1 MSAFVLTP
9 VVLLDVGP
17 KRPFTQHQSFD
28 QERLNVGLLY
38 RRSLRIRLE
47 IEHADVTFGNTS
59 DDGLHDYTSIL
70 QVDGGQSNASRLRQ
84 VRGVWMTRVRFEP
97 VDCYAI

>member
-1 MSAFVLTP
+1 MSAFILTP

-28 QERLNVGLLY
+28 QERLNVDLPY
-38 RRSLRIRLE
+38 RRAVPILFE
-47 IEHADVTFGNTS
+47 IEHADVTFGNTI
-59 DDGLHDYTSIL
+59 DDELHDYTSIL
-70 QVDGGQSNASRLRQ
+70 QVNDGQSNASRLMQ
-84 VRGVWMTRVRFEP
+84 VREVWMTRLRFEP